1 MRSNIFI
8 LVLLT
13 VFCRVANAQATKP
26 LLKNEPI
33 FLDEHVDLQE
43 QLIPLDSIITLAV
56 KHSSSVKFQADLIDI
71 AQAQLNSNKNLW
83 TNNIVGFVNYS
94 GGNQSIVTADNT
106 TPGVVNS
113 SNVTNGLRVGVQI
126 NLPLSELMTRKARM
140 ASFKY
145 TITSTID
152 KKDEAIQE
160 LKQVVIQLYYTLI
173 YNSNLLSIRSEAKA
187 SAINQY
193 SIAEKQFKD
202 GAIDIGEL
210 SRLKTIEVNARADY
224 EEVRREFA
232 TAYYQMEPL
241 VGVPFQQLILKK

>member
-1 MRSNIFI
+1 MKSNIFI
-8 LVLLT
+8 LSLLII
-13 VFCRVANAQATKP
+13 FCQATNAQVTKP
-26 LLKNEPI
+26 LLKNESI
-33 FLDEHVDLQE
+33 LLDEHIDLQE
-43 QLIPLDSIITLAV
+43 QLIPLDSILTLAV
-56 KHSSSVKFQADLIDI
+56 KNSSAVKFQADLIKV
-71 AQAQLNSNKNLW
+71 AQDQLTTNKNLW
-83 TNNIVGFVNYS
+83 TNNLVGFINYS
-94 GGNQSIVTADNT
+94 EGNQSIVTADNT

-113 SNVTNGLRVGVQI
+113 SNISNGLRFGVQL
-126 NLPLSELMTRKARM
+126 NLPLSELMTRKSRM
-140 ASFKY
+140 ASFKN

-152 KKDEAIQE
+152 KRDQAIEE

-193 SIAEKQFKD
+193 SIAEKQFKE